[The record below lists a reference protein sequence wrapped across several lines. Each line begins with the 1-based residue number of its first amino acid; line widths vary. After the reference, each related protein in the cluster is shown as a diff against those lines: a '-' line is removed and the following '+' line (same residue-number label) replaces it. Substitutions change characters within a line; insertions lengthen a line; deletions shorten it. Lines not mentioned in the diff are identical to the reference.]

1 VSAGAASVTGV
12 GLWAPGYRDLA
23 AWLRGTPD
31 PAVTT
36 APAELIPAALRRR
49 ASALSRMVA
58 EAARAAAAEAGAD
71 LSRASMVLGSGYGEI
86 VAAVEMIGSFREA
99 EGMPSPT
106 KFHNSVHNAPL
117 AYLSMATGNQGL
129 ATAIAA
135 ADATTATALQEAM
148 AVLAERGGEVLV
160 VLADE
165 AVPAPLT
172 PPAPWA
178 AGAVALVLTDA
189 TRPTARARLGL
200 PRRGTAPPIA
210 MPPGFAAHP
219 CAGGFAL
226 AAALASGRS
235 GPVPLGPATDGWI
248 VDLEPRSA
256 A

>member
-1 VSAGAASVTGV
+1 MSAGAAFVTGAAV
-12 GLWAPGYRDLA
+12 WAPGYRDLA

-58 EAARAAAAEAGAD
+58 EAARAAAAEGGAE
-71 LSRASMVLGSGYGEI
+71 LSRASMVLGSGYGEL
-86 VAAVEMIGSFREA
+86 VAAAEMIASFREA

-106 KFHNSVHNAPL
+106 KFHNSVHNAPV
-117 AYLSMATGNQGL
+117 AYVSMATGNQGL

-135 ADATTATALQEAM
+135 GDATAGMALQEAM
-148 AVLAERGGEVLV
+148 GVLAERGGDVLV

-165 AVPAPLT
+165 AVPQPLAPRV
-172 PPAPWA
+172 PWA
-178 AGAVALVLTDA
+178 PGAVALVLSGA
-189 TRPTARARLGL
+189 PRPGARARLGS
-200 PRRGTAPPIA
+200 PHRGTAPAIA
-210 MPPGFAAHP
+210 LPAGFAAHP

-235 GPVPLGPATDGWI
+235 GPVPLGPAEDGWI
-248 VDLEPRSA
+248 VDLEPVSA